1 MNNGSTAKEVL
12 SILTDEPSLDI
23 MKLLDRRELS
33 ARNISSTLNIP
44 ISSTY
49 KKIKRLEQFKLIRIT
64 KVIRTLDGMDESFYT
79 LSTKQISITY
89 RNNTFSFDIQQKAFD
104 DKIVRLWQK
113 FKN

>member
-1 MNNGSTAKEVL
+1 LNNGSSAKEVL

-23 MKLLDRRELS
+23 MKLLDKRELS
-33 ARNISSTLNIP
+33 ARNISSSLNIP

-64 KVIRTLDGMDESFYT
+64 KVVRTLEGMNESFYT

-89 RNNTFSFDIQQKAFD
+89 KNNTFSFDIQQKAFD

>member
-1 MNNGSTAKEVL
+1 MKSGSTAKEIL
-12 SILTDEPSLDI
+12 SILTDEPSLQI
-23 MKLLDRRELS
+23 MKLLDKRELS

-49 KKIKRLEQFKLIRIT
+49 KKMKRLEELKLIRVT

-79 LSTKQISITY
+79 LSIKQISVTY
-89 RNNTFSFDIQQKAFD
+89 KNDTFSFDIQQKAFD

>member
-1 MNNGSTAKEVL
+1 MKNDSTAKEIL
-12 SILTDEPSLDI
+12 SILTDEPSLQI
-23 MKLLDRRELS
+23 MKLLEKRELS
-33 ARNISSTLNIP
+33 SRGISSTLNIP

-49 KKIKRLEQFKLIRIT
+49 KKIKRLEQLKLIRVT

-79 LSTKQISITY
+79 LSIKQISVTY
-89 RNNTFSFDIQQKAFD
+89 KNDTFSFDIQQKAFD

>member
-1 MNNGSTAKEVL
+1 LNNDSTAKEIL
-12 SILTDEPSLDI
+12 SILTDEPSLQI
-23 MKLLDRRELS
+23 MKLLDKRELS

-49 KKIKRLEQFKLIRIT
+49 KKIKRLEELKLIRIT

-79 LSTKQISITY
+79 LSIKQISVTY
-89 RNNTFSFDIQQKAFD
+89 KNNTFSFDVQQKAFD

>member
-1 MNNGSTAKEVL
+1 LNNDSTAKEIL
-12 SILTDEPSLDI
+12 SILTDEPSLQI
-23 MKLLDRRELS
+23 MKLLDKRELS

-49 KKIKRLEQFKLIRIT
+49 KKMKRLEELKLIRVT

-79 LSTKQISITY
+79 LSIKQISVTY
-89 RNNTFSFDIQQKAFD
+89 KNNTFSFDIQQKAFD

>member
-1 MNNGSTAKEVL
+1 MNNDSTAKEIL
-12 SILTDEPSLDI
+12 SILTDEPSLQI
-23 MKLLDRRELS
+23 MKLLEKRELS
-33 ARNISSTLNIP
+33 SRGISSTLNIP

-49 KKIKRLEQFKLIRIT
+49 KKIKRLEELKLIRVT

-79 LSTKQISITY
+79 LSIKQISVTY
-89 RNNTFSFDIQQKAFD
+89 KNNTFSFDIQQKAFD

>member
-1 MNNGSTAKEVL
+1 LNNDSTAKEIL
-12 SILTDEPSLDI
+12 SILTDEPSLQI
-23 MKLLDRRELS
+23 MKLLDKRELS

-49 KKIKRLEQFKLIRIT
+49 KKMKRLEELKLIRVT

-79 LSTKQISITY
+79 LSIKQISVTY
-89 RNNTFSFDIQQKAFD
+89 KNDTFSFDIQQKAFD

>member
-1 MNNGSTAKEVL
+1 MNNEATGKEIL
-12 SILTDEPSLDI
+12 SILTDEPSLQI
-23 MKLLDRRELS
+23 MKLLDKRELS

-49 KKIKRLEQFKLIRIT
+49 KKMKRLEELKLIRVT

-79 LSTKQISITY
+79 LSIKQISVTY
-89 RNNTFSFDIQQKAFD
+89 KNDTFSFDIQQKAFD

>member
-1 MNNGSTAKEVL
+1 LNNDSTAKEIL
-12 SILTDEPSLDI
+12 SILTDEPSLQI
-23 MKLLDRRELS
+23 MKLLDKRELS

-49 KKIKRLEQFKLIRIT
+49 KKIKRLEELKLIRVT

-79 LSTKQISITY
+79 LSIKQISVTY
-89 RNNTFSFDIQQKAFD
+89 KNNTFSFDVQQKAFD